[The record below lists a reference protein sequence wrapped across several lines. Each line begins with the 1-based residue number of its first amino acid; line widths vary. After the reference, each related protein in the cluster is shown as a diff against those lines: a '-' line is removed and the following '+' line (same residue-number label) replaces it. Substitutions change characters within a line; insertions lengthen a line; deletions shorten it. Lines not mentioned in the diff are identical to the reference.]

1 MSTPRNEAIVHW
13 HDATQVLPRILAL
26 DGLGYVQAVAAGEL
40 PCDPLMEVLGIRVT
54 EVERGR
60 VVTTAE
66 PQPQHMNLGGIAH
79 GGYLSTILDCTS
91 GFALHSTLEP
101 GHSAPHVQVSYQ
113 FVRVAPPGSVLRCEA
128 TVRRSGRRLGQVEAR
143 LTDAAGRLIAAG
155 ETTNAVLA
163 LGEVSELRSPGPAN

>member
-1 MSTPRNEAIVHW
+1 MSVRRNETTVHW
-13 HDATQVLPRILAL
+13 HDATDVLPQIVAM
-26 DGLGYVQAVAAGEL
+26 DGLAYIRAVAAGEL

-60 VVTTAE
+60 VVTVAE

-91 GFALHSTLEP
+91 GFALHSTLAP

-128 TVRRSGRRLGQVEAR
+128 VVRRSGRRLGQVEAR
-143 LTDAAGRLIAAG
+143 VTDGAGRLIAAG

-163 LGEVSELRSPGPAN
+163 LGEVAELNAPGPAT